1 MSTKD
6 ATIKRRNSSDWDII
20 NPITVGQNIYGSGAN
35 DTTPLLNSSDQI
47 DSAFLGN
54 VPTELFWATYGTT
67 TGEQIANAIANNKYV
82 CCKYN
87 GSIYGNVMLHSGE
100 ARYYLTGLYGSY
112 TRRAV
117 RCSQTGATW
126 STSDTTFMDY
136 FNVDNVSIST
146 HQKINTINANYNAS
160 TNKLATASDLPQV
173 KRYI

>member
-35 DTTPLLNSSDQI
+35 ETTPLLNSSDQI

-67 TGEQIANAIANNKYV
+67 TYAQITNAVSAGKLPVI
-82 CCKYN
+82 KYN
-87 GSIYGNVMLHSGE
+87 GVTYTYSKDWGSSLGHVFGTMDANFDRWVYCKQNSTWG
-100 ARYYLTGLYGSY
+100 TGYME
-112 TRRAV
+112 V
-117 RCSQTGATW
+117 E
-126 STSDTTFMDY
+126 
-136 FNVDNVSIST
+136 N
-146 HQKINTINANYNAS
+146 S
-160 TNKLATASDLPQV
+160 TNKTNALTSSSTTTQYPNAKVVYDTFQTKADTTDLPQV